1 MRNVK
6 DAANMTSVLAE
17 LARTTPDR
25 DSVVYVDD
33 PGNDVD
39 VRHPRLSYAE
49 LDAAARQLAARIQ
62 EHLAP
67 GDRALLLYPS
77 GLAFPVAFFACLY
90 AGVIAVPAPV
100 PGRYRHER
108 LRLAGVARNAGARV
122 VLTDAESR
130 EQVEQWLDA
139 EDLTELTVLE
149 TGAAADPQPDLDDAW
164 PVATHRTP
172 AMLQYTS
179 GSTADPKGVRISHGN
194 LLCNVDTIA
203 RTFPVHEGR
212 RYAGW
217 IPLFHDMGLVGLMLT
232 GILTGRS
239 VVLLPPAGF
248 LRRPQLWLR
257 TISRYDVGATA
268 APDFAYDLC
277 VRRIKDDQLDGVDLS
292 CWQYAI
298 NGSEPVRAATLR
310 AFNSRFAGVG
320 LSPHTIVPC
329 FGMAEATLLVS
340 GTPHRP
346 VRTVHADA
354 AALERHEFAPAGGDA
369 VRELV
374 SCGAPL
380 DIDVRIVDPTTHTV
394 LPEGR
399 IGELWLSGDTVA
411 QGYWNNE
418 TATARAFGA
427 ALDGTTRRYLRTGDL
442 GFLLDGELYV
452 TGRIKDVLVIKGRNL
467 YPQDLE
473 QTLRA
478 EHSELSGSVGAAF
491 LVPATN
497 GADAED
503 ELVVAH
509 EVRGRLDGER
519 LSSLAVHIRQTVARE
534 FGLSVAHVA
543 LLRPGGVSRTTSGKI
558 QRSAVRQHF
567 LDGELSPIFA
577 NRVGAGWPA

>member
-1 MRNVK
+1 MRNVR

-17 LARTTPDR
+17 LARTIPDR

-33 PGNDVD
+33 PFGDADNRD
-39 VRHPRLSYAE
+39 PRLSYLE
-49 LDAAARQLAARIQ
+49 LDAAARQLAARLR
-62 EHLAP
+62 EHLVP

-77 GLAFPVAFFACLY
+77 GLDFPVALFACLY

-108 LRLAGVARNAGARV
+108 LRLAGVARNAGARL

-130 EQVEQWLDA
+130 QLVEQWLDA
-139 EDLTELTVLE
+139 EELTELTVLDS
-149 TGAAADPQPDLDDAW
+149 AATADAQPAPDDTW

-172 AMLQYTS
+172 ALLQYTS
-179 GSTADPKGVRISHGN
+179 GSTAAPKGVRISHGN
-194 LLCNVDTIA
+194 LLRNVDTIA
-203 RTFPVHEGR
+203 RTFPVREGR

-239 VVLLPPAGF
+239 MVLMPPSGF
-248 LRRPQLWLR
+248 LRRPHLWLR
-257 TISRYDVGATA
+257 TISRYQVGASA

-277 VRRIKDDQLDGVDLS
+277 VRRIKDEHLDGVDLS
-292 CWQYAI
+292 CWSYAI

-310 AFNSRFAGVG
+310 AFNSRFASVG
-320 LSPHTIVPC
+320 LSPHTVVPC

-340 GTPHRP
+340 GTAHRT

-354 AALERHEFAPAGGDA
+354 AALELHEFLPAGDGP

-374 SCGAPL
+374 SCGAPR
-380 DIDVRIVDPTTHTV
+380 DIEVRVVDPSTHTV

-399 IGELWLSGDTVA
+399 IGELWLNGATVA
-411 QGYWNNE
+411 DGYWNDE
-418 TATARAFGA
+418 TATARSFGA
-427 ALDGTTRRYLRTGDL
+427 MLDGRRYLRTGDL

-491 LVPATN
+491 LVPAAN
-497 GADAED
+497 GADAEE
-503 ELVVAH
+503 ELVVTH

-519 LSSLAVHIRQTVARE
+519 LSSLAVDIRQTVARE

-558 QRSAVRQHF
+558 QRAAVRQLF
-567 LDGELSPIFA
+567 LNGELASIYA
-577 NRVGAGWPA
+577 NRVGVGPA